1 MTPVSIAQ
9 LRAGVRGRVIG
20 PDDAGYDEMRIVV
33 SGECDRRPS
42 AIVRPTDADEVA
54 LVVRLAAESGTELA
68 VRSGG
73 HSGAGH
79 STTEGGLVLDL
90 RDTARTS
97 TSSAMRATSGFAP
110 LIRARP
116 GIACS
121 RSSGA
126 MTPTTSSV

>member
-1 MTPVSIAQ
+1 MSAVSIAQ

-20 PDDAGYDEMRIVV
+20 PDYAGYDEMRIVV
-33 SGECDRRPS
+33 SGEYDRRPS

-90 RDTARTS
+90 REMKALEID
-97 TSSAMRATSGFAP
+97 
-110 LIRARP
+110 
-116 GIACS
+116 
-121 RSSGA
+121 
-126 MTPTTSSV
+126 V